1 MGDRIQFATRRRTT
15 VVPADRLWVLAER
28 MGNLESARTAREKIE
43 AAIDTGVPVELTLE
57 EKSVTLGVMQLW
69 MNELGIG
76 DMGNALNEVR
86 RELHADLGTRER
98 PEPAPRG
105 WA

>member
-1 MGDRIQFATRRRTT
+1 MGDRIQFATRRGTT

-69 MNELGIG
+69 MKELGVG

-86 RELHADLGTRER
+86 RELQVDLGARER